1 MKVDRY
7 SRAVAW
13 LKVVL
18 PLAALGILSTLF
30 LLSRVVDPTQ
40 SIPFADTEVQ
50 DRLLNQRVSG
60 PYYSG
65 ITADGDQIAFI
76 ANSVVTPNG
85 FTGASDADD
94 VFVKIDLADGGT
106 VNVTSNAASIDVAKD
121 ISDLTGNVVIT
132 TSSGYVVTSEA
143 ITARVTELDVRSPDT
158 VFADTPA
165 GELVAGAMHLFTPEP
180 NAPAQLNFTNGVKLI
195 YLPKQVK
202 D

>member
-13 LKVVL
+13 LKVAL

-40 SIPFADTEVQ
+40 SIPFANTEVQ

-65 ITADGDQIAFI
+65 TTADGDRIAFV

-143 ITARVTELDVRSPDT
+143 ITARVTILDVRSPDT

-165 GELVAGAMHLFTPEP
+165 GELVAGSMHLSTPEP